1 MKDLP
6 PMTLLDYKVSTREN
20 LMLKAFLPYID
31 KDFQPFLATYI
42 KYTELLATIDLFRH
56 NGNVFPDCTD
66 KPGFSDIISVLLP
79 YVSEKERETFEMI
92 SNIKNA
98 MEMFEQYK
106 DLFSAEGDLSGTEET
121 NSPDS
126 ENDTVNS
133 PLSSLLSPEQ
143 QMMFE
148 QLSSLMNQDSK

>member
-1 MKDLP
+1 
-6 PMTLLDYKVSTREN
+6 
-20 LMLKAFLPYID
+20 
-31 KDFQPFLATYI
+31 
-42 KYTELLATIDLFRH
+42 
-56 NGNVFPDCTD
+56 
-66 KPGFSDIISVLLP
+66 
-79 YVSEKERETFEMI
+79 
-92 SNIKNA
+92 
-98 MEMFEQYK
+98 MFEQYK